1 MSWKM
6 RGRRIVVGVAVMATC
21 LAAGV
26 TSAQPARTPI
36 KVGAMIPITG
46 SGATVGESGQIA
58 VELAVR
64 NINAA
69 GGIAG
74 RPVQLV
80 IGDYQTEATVGVSEA
95 KRLVF
100 QEKIELLVGPTYSQV
115 TLAVLPLLNEAKIP
129 SVNVS
134 GSERLTPEVGP
145 YAFSMLAN
153 AEAQSKVMVD
163 HAVRAMKVQS
173 AAIMSDSGAQ
183 AKTAV
188 EAIKAEL
195 AARNIKV
202 AGVQEYQYR
211 QADMTP
217 QLLALRR
224 GSPDVIL
231 LFTSN
236 GEDTGNMI
244 KSLNELGW
252 GVKVV
257 GSFGATFSGP
267 ALKIAGK
274 DAYKNT
280 VAVNYKGFSYCP
292 SEPTSKVVYR
302 FRRAG
307 EGVQAGGLRP
317 PAAVVPVALVR
328 RGLCVE
334 GSGRGVRGQD
344 RRSQCRRVARNQFK
358 VVSRHQQRAHGEQV
372 HALPDRA
379 GRLDDRL
386 SGSPARGWDARARGL
401 LRFSPRPNVSG
412 PAGAGVSLA
421 RLFPCAACR
430 DRADVRDALALT
442 RSGKWPTDG

>member
-1 MSWKM
+1 MNNEKRA
-6 RGRRIVVGVAVMATC
+6 RGIIFRIGAVAVGMA
-21 LAAGV
+21 AAMAM
-26 TSAQPARTPI
+26 AQTPRPPI
-36 KVGAMIPITG
+36 KVGAMIPLTG
-46 SGATVGESGQIA
+46 GGATVGESGQIA

-74 RPVQLV
+74 RQVQLV
-80 IGDYQTEATVGVSEA
+80 IGDYQTEATVGVGEA
-95 KRLVF
+95 KRLIF

-115 TLAVLPLLNEAKIP
+115 TLAVLPIQNEARIP

-134 GSERLTPEVGP
+134 GSEKLTPEVGP

-153 AEAQSKVMVD
+153 AEAQSRVMVD
-163 HAVRAMKVQS
+163 HAVRNMKVQS
-173 AAIMSDSGAQ
+173 AAILSDTGAQ

-195 AARNIKV
+195 AARNVKL

-211 QADMTP
+211 QTDMTP

-224 GSPDVIL
+224 GAPDAIL

-252 GVKVV
+252 NVKVV

-274 DAYKNT
+274 DAYRNT

-292 SEPTSKVVYR
+292 SEPTPKSFQDFVAAVKAFKPEAFDRQPLAYLSLWYDAVYVLKAAVEGAGGKTDGPAVAAWLETSSRSFRGINSGLTASKSTHFLIGQDALTVVYPDR
-302 FRRAG
+302 QR
-307 EGVQAGGLRP
+307 EGGL
-317 PAAVVPVALVR
+317 L
-328 RGLCVE
+328 E
-334 GSGRGVRGQD
+334 
-344 RRSQCRRVARNQFK
+344 RV
-358 VVSRHQQRAHGEQV
+358 G
-372 HALPDRA
+372 
-379 GRLDDRL
+379 
-386 SGSPARGWDARARGL
+386 
-401 LRFSPRPNVSG
+401 
-412 PAGAGVSLA
+412 
-421 RLFPCAACR
+421 C
-430 DRADVRDALALT
+430 
-442 RSGKWPTDG
+442 

>member
-1 MSWKM
+1 MNNEKRA
-6 RGRRIVVGVAVMATC
+6 RGFVFHVGVAVVGMVASV
-21 LAAGV
+21 AI
-26 TSAQPARTPI
+26 AQTPRPPI
-36 KVGAMIPITG
+36 KVGAMIPLTG
-46 SGATVGESGQIA
+46 GGATVGESGQIA
-58 VELAVR
+58 VELAVK

-74 RPVQLV
+74 RQVQLV

-115 TLAVLPLLNEAKIP
+115 TLAVLPIQNDAKIP

-134 GSERLTPEVGP
+134 GSEKLTPEVGP

-163 HAVRAMKVQS
+163 YAVRNMKVQS
-173 AAIMSDSGAQ
+173 AAILSDTGAQ

-195 AARNIKV
+195 AARNVKL

-211 QADMTP
+211 QTDMTP

-224 GSPDVIL
+224 GAPDAIL
-231 LFTSN
+231 LFSSN
-236 GEDTGNMI
+236 GEDTGTMI

-252 GVKVV
+252 NVKVI

-292 SEPTSKVVYR
+292 SETTPKSFQDFVAAVKAFKPEAFERQPLAYLSLWYDAVYVLKAAVEGTGGKTDGPSVATWLEANSRSFRGINSGLTASKTTHFLVGQDALTVVYPDR
-302 FRRAG
+302 QR
-307 EGVQAGGLRP
+307 EGGL
-317 PAAVVPVALVR
+317 L
-328 RGLCVE
+328 E
-334 GSGRGVRGQD
+334 
-344 RRSQCRRVARNQFK
+344 RV
-358 VVSRHQQRAHGEQV
+358 G
-372 HALPDRA
+372 
-379 GRLDDRL
+379 
-386 SGSPARGWDARARGL
+386 
-401 LRFSPRPNVSG
+401 
-412 PAGAGVSLA
+412 
-421 RLFPCAACR
+421 C
-430 DRADVRDALALT
+430 
-442 RSGKWPTDG
+442 